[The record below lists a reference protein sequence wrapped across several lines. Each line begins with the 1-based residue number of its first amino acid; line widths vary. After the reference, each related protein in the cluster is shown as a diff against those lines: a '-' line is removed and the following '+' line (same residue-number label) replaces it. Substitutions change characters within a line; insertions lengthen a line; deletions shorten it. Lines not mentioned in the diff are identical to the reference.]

1 MREAEDESR
10 PAGDPGAAPDPAA
23 SPGAEVAPPEP
34 VALLPEPEVP
44 LEQDVTLRVARALR
58 GGVVRGG
65 GGALVCAGLGMGLAA
80 TGWFPTRP
88 ADRYMLLHT
97 LAIGSC
103 FGVSALVEAVGWGPC
118 PGSRIRRLLTALGV
132 WVVAG
137 GLAWATQVEI
147 DYYHHVV
154 VEGTDPAAFQAA
166 FEVYLELVQ
175 DDLAPRVVVV
185 AILGFPFAAVSLM
198 DGCGIGRLEQSA
210 AAFFGV
216 VFPALPACFLNPMFE
231 GVNPDAGFQFLLIC
245 GLAVLL
251 PAVGKLDDWRAAR
264 KPARF
269 PDHALAWLATL
280 ALLVSTAFVW
290 VATRAMGNERYDY
303 LILSQLRIE
312 NAGEA
317 LHAGDPE
324 RALEVCRQAER
335 EGTAIFARQEARNL
349 WLEAAW
355 TLDEQ
360 GPPGGMSEEEHER
373 VAGFLELRPLRFR
386 RAEARARRGEYELA
400 LADLDAAHAL
410 EHYAGEPGGYAELW
424 LLHAEVN
431 ARLGNAAEARADLE
445 RCRAAAAPPAD
456 AELNRVRALIPLK
469 ARALAPPGF
478 GPDAGGW

>member
-1 MREAEDESR
+1 MGDAEDESR
-10 PAGDPGAAPDPAA
+10 ARGDPGISD
-23 SPGAEVAPPEP
+23 
-34 VALLPEPEVP
+34 LLPEPEVP
-44 LEQDVTLRVARALR
+44 LQQDVTLRVARALR

-65 GGALVCAGLGMGLAA
+65 GGALVCAALGMGLAA

-88 ADRYMLLHT
+88 ADRYMLLHM

-103 FGVSALVEAVGWGPC
+103 FGISALVEAVGWGPR
-118 PGSRIRRLLTALGV
+118 PGTRVRRLLTALGV

-137 GLAWATQVEI
+137 GLAWVTQVEI
-147 DYYHHVV
+147 NYYYYV
-154 VEGTDPAAFQAA
+154 VEGTDPEAFQAA

-175 DDLAPRVVVV
+175 DDLAPFLVVA
-185 AILGFPFAAVSLM
+185 AILGFPFAVVSLM

-245 GLAVLL
+245 GLAVSL
-251 PAVGKLDDWRAAR
+251 PVVGKLDDWRAAR
-264 KPARF
+264 RPARF

-290 VATRAMGNERYDY
+290 VATRAMGNQRYDY
-303 LILSQLRIE
+303 LILSQLRLE
-312 NAGEA
+312 NAEDA
-317 LHAGDPE
+317 LAAGNPE
-324 RALEVCRQAER
+324 LALGVCRQAEE
-335 EGTAIFARQEARNL
+335 EGTAIFARQELRNC

-355 TLDEQ
+355 ILDEA
-360 GPPGGMSEEEHER
+360 GPPGDMSQEEHEW
-373 VAGFLELRPLRFR
+373 VASFHELRPLRFR
-386 RAEARARRGEYELA
+386 RAEARTRRGDYELA
-400 LADLDAAHAL
+400 LADLDAAHGL
-410 EHYAGEPGGYAELW
+410 EQYADEPGGYAELW

-456 AELNRVRALIPLK
+456 AELDRVRALIPLD
-469 ARALAPPGF
+469 ARAPAPPGF